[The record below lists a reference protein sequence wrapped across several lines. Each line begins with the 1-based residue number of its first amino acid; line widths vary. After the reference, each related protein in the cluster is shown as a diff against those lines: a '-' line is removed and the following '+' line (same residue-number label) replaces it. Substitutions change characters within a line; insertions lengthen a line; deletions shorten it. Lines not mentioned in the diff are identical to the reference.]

1 MNIVNIIS
9 GTVAPPLVNVE
20 NTVYIEEGMLEYFM
34 DAWPEGCCNA
44 ITRRGC
50 SFL

>member
-20 NTVYIEEGMLEYFM
+20 NAVYIGEGMLEYFM
-34 DAWPEGCCNA
+34 DAWLEGC
-44 ITRRGC
+44 
-50 SFL
+50 